1 MEVFTKLLVAGGVMG
16 LLDFAWLG
24 FIAKNL
30 YYGEMGKIL
39 LDKPQALPA
48 ALFYLIYIVGV
59 VLLVVN
65 PALEKESWL
74 HALGYGALLGLVAYA
89 TYDLTNLATV
99 NGFSAKVVVI
109 DLLWGIFITA
119 TVSLLTYFAA
129 KTWLGQ

>member
-1 MEVFTKLLVAGGVMG
+1 
-16 LLDFAWLG
+16 
-24 FIAKNL
+24 
-30 YYGEMGKIL
+30 
-39 LDKPQALPA
+39 LDKPQVLPA

-109 DLLWGIFITA
+109 DLLWGMFITA